1 MIPSLLFFVA
11 QIFLIASS
19 QAHAGQASAVRP
31 PLTFGSPMPI
41 PDIEQWAR
49 GAAPDFK
56 DQSKTFLISFWSSA
70 ITPARESLTQLS
82 KFADEYRDQGL
93 IIVGVTEEPAGG
105 ILPLLDSPKYKEG
118 IRFAI
123 GCDPDRST
131 YRQFMSES
139 WQNTLPT
146 AFLARNGKIVWI
158 GNPRDLKDVLAA
170 VFAGKWTPE
179 GRKEMYEQGAAATKR
194 FMNFEKNLNI
204 LIDRRQWDAA
214 LEVVTEMEKD
224 SNKSLAREGRLLR
237 VSILQQSGKT
247 AEALELC
254 DSLIANSNDWE
265 VASEVAKMLASPL
278 FPKPDLAR
286 ATIAALRAIS
296 LSKKQEALAYV
307 ALAEVQMRGGQ
318 RDLAILSLDKSL
330 LLADLDEID
339 LIQNRLAEVR
349 TPPSVQPPTSKP
361 ATP

>member
-1 MIPSLLFFVA
+1 MSPSLLFLFT
-11 QIFLIASS
+11 QIALIASS
-19 QAHAGQASAVRP
+19 PAQTGQASAIRP

-41 PDIEQWAR
+41 PDIEQWPR

-56 DQSKTFLISFWSSA
+56 DPSKTFLISFWSSA
-70 ITPARESLTQLS
+70 ITPARECLTQLS

-93 IIVGVTEEPAGG
+93 IVVAVTEEPAGG

-146 AFLARNGKIVWI
+146 AFLAQAGKIVWI
-158 GNPRDLKDVLAA
+158 GNPRNAQDVLAA

-194 FMNFEKNLNI
+194 FMEFEKNLNI

-214 LEVVTEMEKD
+214 LEVITEMEKD
-224 SNKSLAREGRLLR
+224 PNKSLAREGRLLR
-237 VSILQQSGKT
+237 VSILQQAGKT
-247 AEALELC
+247 SEALELC
-254 DSLIANSNDWE
+254 DSLVAKTNDWE

-278 FPKPDLAR
+278 FQKPDLAR
-286 ATIAALRAIS
+286 ATIAALRGIS

-307 ALAEVQMRGGQ
+307 ALAEVQMRAGQ
-318 RDLAILSLDKSL
+318 RDLAINTFEKSL
-330 LLADLDEID
+330 ILAVSSEID
-339 LIQNRLAEVR
+339 LIQDRLAEVR
-349 TPPSVQPPTSKP
+349 TPPSVQPPTSNP